1 MSLKPKNYI
10 YVCNPKPGE
19 CGRMT
24 LAHARRLVRQ
34 GRADWHG
41 PKVKMLTAQERVE
54 RAAIIPTVGTL
65 RAKGVPAINVLTT
78 VRRGGVKWPA
88 RLSVIERLRKAAGS
102 LPGDPTELRS
112 FATYPDKWSV
122 ADMRRD
128 AKRRRVA

>member
-1 MSLKPKNYI
+1 
-10 YVCNPKPGE
+10 
-19 CGRMT
+19 
-24 LAHARRLVRQ
+24 
-34 GRADWHG
+34 
-41 PKVKMLTAQERVE
+41 MLTAQERVE